1 MLHMSYS
8 LRHRVNK
15 LAHKHDGQRMQ
26 CMQPVTLMLDVV
38 WHTFWQ
44 KVARAVLLSSL
55 ALNARPRVQAKMLAT
70 GLVLVGLPF
79 WYCRQCRV
87 TVPAC

>member
-1 MLHMSYS
+1 MPHMSCS
-8 LRHRVNK
+8 LRQGAIK
-15 LAHKHDGQRMQ
+15 AAHKQHCQRVQ
-26 CMQPVTLMLDVV
+26 CMQVVTLVLDLAV
-38 WHTFWQ
+38 HTFWQ

-87 TVPAC
+87 TVPA